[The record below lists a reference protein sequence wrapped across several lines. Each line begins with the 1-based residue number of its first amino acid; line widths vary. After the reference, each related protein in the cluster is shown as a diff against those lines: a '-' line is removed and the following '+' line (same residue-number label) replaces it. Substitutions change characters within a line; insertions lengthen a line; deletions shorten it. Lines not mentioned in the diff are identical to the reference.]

1 MSADNGRSA
10 AKESVLPTH
19 ISLVLEMERL
29 GEFFPIMQRGF
40 LVTAWLPCTV
50 GNLLHEQFGVDREYI
65 SDRITTI
72 FLDGKPID
80 NPDEALVSDQST
92 IALSAA
98 MPGVVGASLR
108 RGSFYAAM
116 RDAVTYTETEVPSES
131 LAGVVRV
138 KIFNLLLSEL
148 GPGFLK
154 RGIIM
159 TPPDLSDFILQHPE
173 TIRQG
178 SIVNARNGQA
188 VDPSS
193 LIEADRFNKGDIIK
207 LSVEFR

>member
-1 MSADNGRSA
+1 MGVDEGVGG
-10 AKESVLPTH
+10 AKESVLPTR
-19 ISLVLEMERL
+19 ITLVLEMESL
-29 GEFFPIMQRGF
+29 ADFFPIMQSGF

-50 GNLLHEQFGVDREYI
+50 GDLLHEQFGVEREYI
-65 SDRITTI
+65 SERITTI

-80 NPDEALVSDQST
+80 NPDEALVVDHAT

-131 LAGVVRV
+131 LAGVVRI

-159 TPPDLSDFILQHPE
+159 TPPELSDFILQHPG

-178 SIVNARNGQA
+178 SIVGARNGQA

-193 LIEADRFNKGDIIK
+193 LIESDRFKKGDIIK

>member
-1 MSADNGRSA
+1 MSADNGGSVG
-10 AKESVLPTH
+10 KESVLPTH
-19 ISLVLEMERL
+19 ISLVMEKEKI
-29 GEFFPIMQRGF
+29 GDFFPIMQRGF
-40 LVTAWLPCTV
+40 LVPAWLPCTV
-50 GNLLHEQFGVDREYI
+50 GNLLHEQFGIDSAYV

-72 FLDGKPID
+72 FLDGKAID
-80 NPDEALVSDQST
+80 DPDEALVSDHST

-98 MPGVVGASLR
+98 MPGVVGASMR

-116 RDAVTYTETEVPSES
+116 RDAVTYSEREIPTESF
-131 LAGVVRV
+131 AGVVRI
-138 KIFNLLLSEL
+138 KIFNLLLTEL

-159 TPPDLSDFILQHPE
+159 TPSDLSDFILDHPE

-178 SIVNARNGQA
+178 CTVSAKNGQP

-193 LIEADRFNKGDIIK
+193 LTGGDTFFKGDDIK
-207 LSVEFR
+207 FSIEFR

>member
-1 MSADNGRSA
+1 MSADNGSSA
-10 AKESVLPTH
+10 GKEPVLPTG

-29 GEFFPIMQRGF
+29 ADFFPIMQGGF

-50 GNLLHEQFGVDREYI
+50 GDLLHEQFGVDREYI
-65 SDRITTI
+65 SERITTI
-72 FLDGKPID
+72 FLDGRPID
-80 NPDEALVSDQST
+80 NPDEALVNDHST

-116 RDAVTYTETEVPSES
+116 RDAVTYTETELPSES
-131 LAGVVRV
+131 VAGVVRI

-159 TPPDLSDFILQHPE
+159 TPPELSDFILQHPE

-178 SIVNARNGQA
+178 SIVNARDGRT

-193 LIEADRFNKGDIIK
+193 LIESDRFNKFDFIK

>member
-1 MSADNGRSA
+1 MSADNGGSVG
-10 AKESVLPTH
+10 KESVLPTH
-19 ISLVLEMERL
+19 ISLVMEK
-29 GEFFPIMQRGF
+29 GKIGDFFPIMQRGF
-40 LVTAWLPCTV
+40 LVPAWLPCTV
-50 GNLLHEQFGVDREYI
+50 GNLLHEQFGIDSAYV

-72 FLDGKPID
+72 FLDGKAID
-80 NPDEALVSDQST
+80 DPDEALVSDHST

-98 MPGVVGASLR
+98 MPGVVGASMR

-116 RDAVTYTETEVPSES
+116 RDAVTYSEREIPTERF
-131 LAGVVRV
+131 AGVVRI
-138 KIFNLLLSEL
+138 KIFNLLLTEL

-159 TPPDLSDFILQHPE
+159 TPSDLSDFILDHPE

-178 SIVNARNGQA
+178 CTVSAKNGQP

-193 LIEADRFNKGDIIK
+193 LTGGDTFFKGDDIK
-207 LSVEFR
+207 FSIKFR